1 VPSADLSTAIL
12 FILFLMLFVAIGIFP
27 AWKRTA
33 GRLRDLLARRA
44 QPGQLDADAAEVPAP
59 ILSGGEGESLR
70 LDDFDIFVLRRLAQ
84 AGGQGLSR
92 RQLQAAL
99 HFELPLIGKTLASL
113 QQRGLVEVVMPFGF
127 GSRFCLSARGRAFAA
142 GEGYLPS
149 VRRR

>member
-1 VPSADLSTAIL
+1 MLSADLSTAIL

-33 GRLRDLLARRA
+33 RRLRDLLARRA
-44 QPGQLDADAAEVPAP
+44 QPGPPAAGAE
-59 ILSGGEGESLR
+59 EGESLR

-99 HFELPLIGKTLASL
+99 HFEPLLLGKTLASL
-113 QQRGLVEVVMPFGF
+113 QERGLVEVVMPLGF
-127 GSRFCLSARGRAFAA
+127 GSRLCLSARGRAFAA
-142 GEGYLPS
+142 REGYLPS
-149 VRRR
+149 IHRR